1 MSNNIQ
7 IIEEQLDK
15 YLQCGDCREQS
26 VIDSMRYSLEAGGK
40 RIRPTLALEFCKL
53 CGGSIQQA
61 LPFACAVE
69 MVHTYS
75 LIHDDLPCM
84 DDDDVRRGRPSNHI
98 KFGEATALLAGDA
111 LQALAFEVMLSEQ
124 AISLVGADKAARAA
138 AVLAKCIGAHGM
150 VGGQMIDLAYEGKR
164 ADIEVIK
171 DMYAKK
177 TGELIIAACEMGCIV
192 GGASDKQIASAH
204 RYAANIGLAFQIVD
218 DILDVTSDEATLGKP
233 IGSDE
238 ENEKSTFVLIYG
250 LERCKKIVNE
260 LTEDA
265 VNALADFD
273 ADVSYLRDLA
283 YSLAQRNN

>member
-7 IIEEQLDK
+7 MIEEQLDK
-15 YLQCGDCREQS
+15 YLQCDACREQS

-40 RIRPTLALEFCKL
+40 RIRPTLAIEFCKL
-53 CGGSIQQA
+53 CGGSIHQA

-124 AISLVGADKAARAA
+124 AVSLAGADRAA
-138 AVLAKCIGAHGM
+138 KASSVLAKCIGAHGM
-150 VGGQMIDLAYEGKR
+150 VGGQIIDLAYEGKR
-164 ADIEVIK
+164 ADIDVIK

-177 TGELIIAACEMGCIV
+177 TGALIIAACEMGCIV

-204 RYAANIGLAFQIVD
+204 RYAESIGLAFQIVD

-250 LERCKKIVNE
+250 LERCKEIVNE

-273 ADVSYLRDLA
+273 ADVSYLQDLA

>member
-1 MSNNIQ
+1 MNNNVQ

-15 YLQCGDCREQS
+15 YLQCDTCREQS

-40 RIRPTLALEFCKL
+40 RIRPALVIEFCKL

-98 KFGEATALLAGDA
+98 EFGEATALLAGDA
-111 LQALAFEVMLSEQ
+111 LQSLAFEVMLSEQ
-124 AISLVGADKAARAA
+124 AISIVGADKAARAA
-138 AVLAKCIGAHGM
+138 FVLAKCIGAHGM
-150 VGGQMIDLAYEGKR
+150 VGGQMIDLSYEGKQV
-164 ADIEVIK
+164 DIDSIK

-192 GGASDKQIASAH
+192 GGASDKQIAAAR

-218 DILDVTSDEATLGKP
+218 DILDVTSNEATLGKP

-250 LERCKKIVNE
+250 LESCKNIVNK

-273 ADVSYLRDLA
+273 EDVSYLRDLA
-283 YSLAQRNN
+283 YSLAQRDN

>member
-124 AISLVGADKAARAA
+124 AISLVGPDKAARAA

-150 VGGQMIDLAYEGKR
+150 VGGQMIDLSYEGKH

-204 RYAANIGLAFQIVD
+204 RYAESIGLAFQIVD